1 VLASVKDVLD
11 EMQAQGMRISDRLYV
26 QVLTMV
32 YSLTPHATRVLPL
45 AYNKVLT
52 YLQIPR

>member
-1 VLASVKDVLD
+1 MLASVKDVLN